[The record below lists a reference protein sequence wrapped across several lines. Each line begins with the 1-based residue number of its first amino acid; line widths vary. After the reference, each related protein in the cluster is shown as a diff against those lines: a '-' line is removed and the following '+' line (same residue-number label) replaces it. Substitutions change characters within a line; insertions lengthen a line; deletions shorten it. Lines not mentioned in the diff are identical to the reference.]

1 MRTSSQASKPSLR
14 QRGVVLI
21 FALIALAI
29 LMIGAVAVMRS
40 MGSTQFSIGNLGFKR
55 DMANQGE
62 RAMAQVQQDFTVGL
76 LASKLTRESNLA
88 ARNYS
93 ATMLPTNAQGLPLA
107 LLGSDNDFAAVGDVL
122 NDIDTG
128 SRIRIRYVVD
138 RLCPPGTT
146 EPDDN
151 CVREADETKQGGDNL
166 STPKDPV
173 HPTYRLTVRVTGPR
187 RTQSFFQSTFTF

>member
-1 MRTSSQASKPSLR
+1 MRKPSPSSRPPLR

-62 RAMAQVQQDFTVGL
+62 RAMVKVQQDFTVGP
-76 LASKLTRESNLA
+76 LASLA
-88 ARNYS
+88 AREANLVASNYS

-107 LLGSDNDFAAVGDVL
+107 LLGSDNDFAAVGDVG
-122 NDIDTG
+122 NDLATG
-128 SRIRIRYVVD
+128 TGITIRYVID

-151 CVREADETKQGGDNL
+151 CVREADETTQGGGNL

-187 RTQSFFQSTFTF
+187 RTQSFFQSTFTY